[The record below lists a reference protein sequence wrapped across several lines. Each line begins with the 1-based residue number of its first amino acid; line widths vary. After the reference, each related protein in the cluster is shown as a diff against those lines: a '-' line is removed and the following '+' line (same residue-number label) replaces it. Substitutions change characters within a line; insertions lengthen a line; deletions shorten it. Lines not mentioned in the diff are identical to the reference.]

1 MNAVTIPTLAALLLQ
16 ITLGL
21 AVYQANRRR
30 LANQCFL
37 LLSVTIAA
45 WLGSLYFTFV
55 ATTSGGGGVRNSASF
70 RDGGFL
76 SGSTQSSCVFRFA
89 KSCATGG
96 ICSEPPGYGSW
107 SQLSSLLCVR
117 RRSS

>member
-45 WLGSLYFTFV
+45 WLASLYFTFF
-55 ATTSGGGGVRNSASF
+55 ASTSETAALGIRLASSAGVFYLAALNLLRLSVRQKLRNW
-70 RDGGFL
+70 RDL
-76 SGSTQSSCVFRFA
+76 L
-89 KSCATGG
+89 G
-96 ICSEPPGYGSW
+96 ISRAW
-107 SQLSSLLCVR
+107 L
-117 RRSS
+117 

>member
-1 MNAVTIPTLAALLLQ
+1 MNGVTVPTLAALLLQ

-45 WLGSLYFTFV
+45 WLGSLYFAFV
-55 ATTSGGGGVRNSASF
+55 AETPAGCAASVF
-70 RDGGFL
+70 EQASSRGGFL
-76 SGSTQSSCVFRFA
+76 SRFA
-89 KSCATGG
+89 
-96 ICSEPPGYGSW
+96 
-107 SQLSSLLCVR
+107 
-117 RRSS
+117 

>member
-55 ATTSGGGGVRNSASF
+55 AKTPGRRRSESGKLRRPPFFISQHSIF
-70 RDGGFL
+70 
-76 SGSTQSSCVFRFA
+76 SVFRFA
-89 KSCATGG
+89 KNCATGG
-96 ICSEPPGYGSW
+96 ICLERPGFGSW
-107 SQLSSLLCVR
+107 SQLLSLDCAR
-117 RRSS
+117 RRFS

>member
-1 MNAVTIPTLAALLLQ
+1 MNGATVPTLAALLLQ

-45 WLGSLYFTFV
+45 WVGSLYLAFV
-55 ATTSGGGGVRNSASF
+55 ATTPEAAAFGIRQASATAVFYLTALNLLRLSVRQKLRNW
-70 RDGGFL
+70 RD
-76 SGSTQSSCVFRFA
+76 
-89 KSCATGG
+89 
-96 ICSEPPGYGSW
+96 
-107 SQLSSLLCVR
+107 LLGTSRIWLLVTIVVVGMCQT
-117 RRSS
+117 